1 MSGLLFLLLCVS
13 ASFAWN
19 PLRML
24 PDERAP
30 DKCPPEPNPN
40 DLLVAPA
47 TCGGT
52 WTREQ
57 LMMCFDHI
65 IDTNCDH
72 AIEPHEVEAARRD
85 HLKWWERGLA
95 WFGISTERVFCSCD
109 TNGDGKITQEEFRA
123 NYQVC
128 LEKEWHMCKLKRICD
143 REMPITPKPQ
153 CK

>member
-1 MSGLLFLLLCVS
+1 MFLLLLFLTLTT
-13 ASFAWN
+13 AT
-19 PLRML
+19 
-24 PDERAP
+24 
-30 DKCPPEPNPN
+30 DKCPPDPVK
-40 DLLVAPA
+40 DAVAQPA

-57 LMMCFDHI
+57 LMECFDHI

-72 AIEPHEVEAARRD
+72 VIQPHEVDEARQN

-95 WFGISTERVFCSCD
+95 WLSVSTERIFCSCD
-109 TNGDGKITQEEFRA
+109 TDQDGKITQEEFRA
-123 NYQVC
+123 NYKVC
-128 LEKEWHMCKLKRICD
+128 MENESHMCRLKRICD